1 VGFTNIFNFMDG
13 INGLAFTQLII
24 GGAAFSF
31 LGAWNGDYD
40 LAVSGALAAGSALGI
55 LKYNFPKAL
64 VFMGD
69 VGSLPSGFL
78 LAMLGLRAAF
88 GTHNHDVTFLVPVL
102 ALWPFLYDGSYTLL
116 NRLFHRRNPF
126 RAHRSH
132 LYQRLIVKGHSHQ
145 KITAG
150 YALWMALCGATAYV
164 LPDCSLVTVGWVMM
178 GMVIGSVAYTV
189 ATVAKVRASM
199 T

>member
-1 VGFTNIFNFMDG
+1 MDG

-24 GGAAFSF
+24 GGSAFCLFGVKS
-31 LGAWNGDYD
+31 GDYE
-40 LAVSGALAAGSALGI
+40 LAISGALAAGAALGI

-88 GTHNHDVTFLVPVL
+88 GEHSGGRSMLVPML
-102 ALWPFLYDGSYTLL
+102 ALWPFLYDGGYTLL

-132 LYQRLIVKGHSHQ
+132 LYQRLLISGYSHK
-145 KITAG
+145 KITSG
-150 YALWMALCGATAYV
+150 YALWMIACGAAAYV
-164 LPDCSLVTVGWVMM
+164 VPDCSLAMVRVIVMGVVT
-178 GMVIGSVAYTV
+178 GSVVYTV
-189 ATVAKVRASM
+189 LTVVRVRASM